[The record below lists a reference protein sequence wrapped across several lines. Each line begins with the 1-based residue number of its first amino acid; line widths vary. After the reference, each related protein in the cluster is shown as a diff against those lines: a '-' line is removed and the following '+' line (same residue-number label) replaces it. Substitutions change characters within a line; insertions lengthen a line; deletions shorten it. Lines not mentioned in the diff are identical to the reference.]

1 MDGKNCTIESSI
13 VPNQDQ
19 PKESVSNMNTT
30 PSTIVNQKRYNII
43 DRRDIC
49 TKLGNE
55 CLGISCTSHKVEY
68 YVVQWLGCWEV
79 CGWMKRESLVNEHE
93 NVIKDFEKATAR
105 EKLTMKDSKIETILK
120 IIRYKENFDIKNV
133 VQELNPNLKKT
144 NKNKNKNK
152 PIITTKPNT
161 NAVTETAIENDISE
175 SVDEMTG
182 VKTITPKHDI
192 VAEVATPYI
201 FLKSVSEIT
210 AMKNETTELGN
221 DDEEVHELQ
230 MSQIF
235 DKGIAT
241 MKNETMEQVTIV
253 GQLNDKSTEEI
264 SNPQQKEV
272 ENCRHYLN
280 GYCRRGKKCFFRHP
294 KNIEMR
300 ICNFYVERGY
310 CKFGDDCKFRHPD
323 SVEETAIATPVL
335 EYLDNIEEQ
344 NKALNDDKST
354 LINFVKENKLND
366 YIKKNDHLKKENNLL
381 KLEIEHLKK
390 ENDLMKDENVL
401 KKDALQIMEAELKTK
416 ERLCTICLFNEIQVV
431 FLPCGHFCTCFKCA
445 LKDSL
450 KTCPICRV
458 SLERK
463 IKTYFS

>member
-1 MDGKNCTIESSI
+1 MVDENCTIESS
-13 VPNQDQ
+13 VVLNQDQ
-19 PKESVSNMNTT
+19 PKESVSIMKTT
-30 PSTIVNQKRYNII
+30 QIVNQKRYHII

-49 TKLGNE
+49 TKFGNE

-79 CGWMKRESLVNEHE
+79 FGWMKRESLVNEYE
-93 NVIKDFEKATAR
+93 NVIKDFEKTTAK
-105 EKLTMKDSKIETILK
+105 EKLTLKDSKIETILK
-120 IIRYKENFDIKNV
+120 IIRYKENFDIKKV
-133 VQELNPNLKKT
+133 AQELNPNLKKN

-152 PIITTKPNT
+152 PIISTKTNVNT
-161 NAVTETAIENDISE
+161 ATVTETAIQNDIIE
-175 SVDEMTG
+175 SVAEMTG
-182 VKTITPKHDI
+182 VKIIRPKHDI
-192 VAEVATPYI
+192 VAEVVMPYN
-201 FLKSVSEIT
+201 FLKSASEIT
-210 AMKNETTELGN
+210 DMKNDATEELGN
-221 DDEEVHELQ
+221 DDVHEMQ
-230 MSQIF
+230 TSQIF

-241 MKNETMEQVTIV
+241 MKNEAMEQVTIV
-253 GQLNDKSTEEI
+253 QQLDDKSIEEI

-310 CKFGDDCKFRHPD
+310 CKFGDDCKFRHPEN
-323 SVEETAIATPVL
+323 VEETTIAAPIL

-366 YIKKNDHLKKENNLL
+366 YIKKNDQLKKENDLL
-381 KLEIEHLKK
+381 KMEIEHLKK